1 MPVCPGAAWGWA
13 KSAGAFDMLL
23 PSQQLLFP
31 GQCCKV
37 AVATYA
43 SADVVA
49 AAAAV
54 VVAAAAAV
62 HPNAAVITATAVLP
76 PDGAS
81 ALWK

>member
-1 MPVCPGAAWGWA
+1 
-13 KSAGAFDMLL
+13 MLL
-23 PSQQLLFP
+23 PSQQTLFP

-49 AAAAV
+49 AAAAVV